1 MNWAAVILAAGRS
14 SRMGSSHKLLEELC
28 GKPLINHVIDSAI
41 GMHLSPVLLVTGYR
55 RADVM
60 ALAPAQ
66 GVQEVFNPDFA
77 SGMMASVRC
86 GLRAVP
92 ETCEGAVMLL
102 GDMPMIAASH
112 IGTIIAALEAH
123 KEALAAVP
131 VCDGQWGHPVV
142 MRRALFAQVM
152 ALTGDQGARAVLKA
166 HRERVVE
173 VPVNDPAILLDLDTP
188 EALALARQNAD
199 LVLKS

>member
-102 GDMPMIAASH
+102 GDMPMITAQH
-112 IGTIIAALEAH
+112 IQTSIGALQARPDC
-123 KEALAAVP
+123 LAAVP
-131 VCDGQWGHPVV
+131 VYHGQWGHPVV
-142 MRRALFAQVM
+142 MRRGLFGSVM
-152 ALTGDQGARAVLKA
+152 DLSGDHGARAVLKA

-173 VPVNDPAILLDLDTP
+173 VPMEDPAILLDLDTP
-188 EALALARQNAD
+188 EELALARQNGARP
-199 LVLKS
+199 VKA